1 MHEDFVYFHNV
12 GKCFIIHVRHM
23 ICFSCFSFRK
33 EGCDLFIYVVY
44 SKSKFKRNSF
54 IKVHE
59 KIFLFCVYNSS
70 YFNFTGGFGI
80 FCLHIL
86 MINKTFKIF
95 LDILLR
101 ILWKSLNS
109 NVQYALYDKL
119 VRNRGSYLNQQ
130 QVLTAS
136 LSITYS
142 RFYFCLF
149 SWNFYAF

>member
-1 MHEDFVYFHNV
+1 MFHNLF
-12 GKCFIIHVRHM
+12 KTRM

-33 EGCDLFIYVVY
+33 EGRDLFIYVVCC
-44 SKSKFKRNSF
+44 KSKFKRNSF

-59 KIFLFCVYNSS
+59 KIFLFCFYNSL
-70 YFNFTGGFGI
+70 YFNFTGGFGV

-109 NVQYALYDKL
+109 NVLYALYDKL
-119 VRNRGSYLNQQ
+119 VRNRGSYLNQ

-149 SWNFYAF
+149 SWKFYAF